1 MVRLEETV
9 RHIIVECLELP
20 AEVQTIKVSTPLFGS
35 KWNGGLGLDSLS
47 KLEILAEL
55 AARFDHPMDDI
66 ESSDF
71 QSIST
76 LADYLRRKG
85 LMERA

>member
-55 AARFDHPMDDI
+55 AARFDHPMGI
-66 ESSDF
+66 VSSDF